1 MSKKILLSYTTTAAI
16 ILFNI
21 HSNAYAISLFSGEGE
36 NKTAPTQESYENIY
50 ALDGGK
56 IHGKDL
62 KIIGPS
68 TQEESI
74 ITDISGVE
82 ARKFGSMIELEG
94 DTTIKNVSIGL
105 LAKESGTIK
114 MNDGSIQVK
123 KVHIQTPIGIAA
135 VSNGAIILNNVE
147 IDASNQEQSIK
158 TIDETGIGDG
168 TGASLKSGG
177 TLSMTGGSIKSNY
190 LGITLEESSSDK
202 NKLENVKINITNLAN
217 ATKESIGIRVIKT
230 SKVTL
235 NQVTIRHAR
244 TSIHASDSSEI
255 TISGGLIQGNHTGI
269 NVEKESVITLK
280 NDVEVLSNDH
290 GLSANGL
297 HSKITMQG
305 GKLITA
311 GLQPAVLAG
320 SGGEINLI
328 NVVVH
333 IDDLTDIVMHIDDNE
348 TQTQK
353 LELERKEAPLT
364 TQGLQAQY
372 AQSKITMIRGSI
384 TTTGLNPAVL
394 AGSGG
399 QIDLTN
405 VPMKVHNV
413 GLQAQAEQSKIVM
426 TRGSITTTGMNPA
439 VLAGSGG
446 EIDLNDV
453 VIKTKDIALQA
464 QDKQSKITMRG
475 GKLIK
480 TGPRAAIFV
489 TCGGQID
496 LLDAQLHTDSN
507 GLAVRGRESKI
518 TLKDSE
524 VRANILLVG
533 KPNDEDD
540 NGEANVIAD
549 HSILEGGARN
559 SERKPTQIIFSLING
574 TTWYLKA
581 NMQSHKI
588 QKLDLIKKLHSEVF
602 KLNLNN
608 STIVFRTPREDQY
621 QTLHIGNKSP
631 HLTNNNTT
639 HKTVYNA
646 TGDAKIYFNTEWNNE
661 VPKEQQKTDRLLIHG
676 DVSGITT
683 IHFRN
688 LLKGKKTKEKNTGPV
703 NTRGLSLVQ
712 VSGKAEENSF
722 KLANGYT
729 TIKGLPYKYTLNA
742 YGPTSSR
749 GKASIEQSFVGEE
762 EDFWDFRLQNA
773 ILDAEE
779 TISPDTQETN
789 FFNSEEITPL

>member
-1 MSKKILLSYTTTAAI
+1 MSKKILLSYTTIAAI

-21 HSNAYAISLFSGEGE
+21 YSNAYARSLFAGQGED
-36 NKTAPTQESYENIY
+36 KTAPTQESYENVY

-56 IHGKDL
+56 IHGTAL
-62 KIIGPS
+62 KITGPS

-123 KVHIQTPIGIAA
+123 KMHIQTPIGIAA
-135 VSNGAIILNNVE
+135 VSNGDIILNNVE

-190 LGITLEESSSDK
+190 LGITLEESNSDK
-202 NKLENVKINITNLAN
+202 NKLENVKINITDLVNS
-217 ATKESIGIRVIKT
+217 TKESIGIRVIKT

-235 NQVTIRHAR
+235 DQVTIRHAR
-244 TSIHASDSSEI
+244 TSIHASDSSQI

-305 GKLITA
+305 GKLTTA

-320 SGGEINLI
+320 FGGEINLT

-333 IDDLTDIVMHIDDNE
+333 IDDLTDIGMHIDDNE

-426 TRGSITTTGMNPA
+426 TRGSIITTGMNPA

-446 EIDLNDV
+446 QIDLNDV
-453 VIKTKDIALQA
+453 VIKTRDIALQA

-496 LLDAQLHTDSN
+496 LLGVQLHTDSN

-533 KPNDEDD
+533 RPNEGE

-559 SERKPTQIIFSLING
+559 SERNPTQTIFSLING
-574 TTWYLKA
+574 TKWYLKV
-581 NMQSHKI
+581 NTQNYKI
-588 QKLDLIKKLHSEVF
+588 QKLDPIKNLHSEVF

-621 QTLHIGNKSP
+621 QTLHIGSKSP

-639 HKTVYNA
+639 YETVYHA
-646 TGDAKIYFNTEWNNE
+646 TGDAKIYFNTEYIDGL
-661 VPKEQQKTDRLLIHG
+661 PKEQQTTDRLLIHG
-676 DVSGITT
+676 DVSGTT
-683 IHFRN
+683 TVHFRN

-712 VSGKAEENSF
+712 VSGKADENSF

-742 YGPTSSR
+742 YGPT
-749 GKASIEQSFVGEE
+749 
-762 EDFWDFRLQNA
+762 
-773 ILDAEE
+773 
-779 TISPDTQETN
+779 
-789 FFNSEEITPL
+789 